1 MLDKYKEPRHQIYWH
16 NLKPKAKTY
25 TKWQKKEKARYKI
38 IGKTPQA
45 LLNTSNSV
53 YSYWVNKSHL
63 KVFGRSDGYFDDQKA
78 SL

>member
-1 MLDKYKEPRHQIYWH
+1 M
-16 NLKPKAKTY
+16 
-25 TKWQKKEKARYKI
+25 TKKREKARYKI